1 MHNNLKTLE
10 TVFYWCAGVFL
21 VLGLV
26 IIFNLDNLISVSLSR
41 YPFAHFCI
49 IVYTLAMPGIF
60 LCLGI
65 AMNKLNQALFN
76 ETLSRIKNAP
86 STNKD

>member
-1 MHNNLKTLE
+1 MHNNLKTIE

-49 IVYTLAMPGIF
+49 IVYTLAVPGIF

-65 AMNKLNQALFN
+65 AMNKINHALFD
-76 ETLSRIKNAP
+76 ETLSRIKQDTK
-86 STNKD
+86 TNK